1 MGRPKLYNSERI
13 PRTFQMLVD
22 VDQKLHA
29 LATLAN
35 TSYHDYV
42 IKICIA
48 HVSTK
53 TEDDFRIKN
62 PISSSSE
69 TNSEFEQNLWLE
81 SNLSSVKEIIKNS
94 KSLLDLA
101 IKLTSKSNKSISQE
115 VLENF
120 LEKHNLKI
128 V

>member
-1 MGRPKLYNSERI
+1 MGRRKMYNSERI

-42 IKICIA
+42 IKLCIA

-53 TEDDFRIKN
+53 TEEDLKLKN
-62 PISSSSE
+62 SVSSSNE
-69 TNSEFEQNLWLE
+69 INSEFEQNLWLE
-81 SNLSSVKEIIKNS
+81 SNLSAVKEIIRNS

-101 IKLTSKSNKSISQE
+101 IKLTSKSNKSISLE
-115 VLENF
+115 VLKNF